1 MAGGRL
7 QKTNNNKNQNMKP
20 IKDRIEDIRTN
31 GYELDFGTVF
41 ESAFE
46 NYKKIALYAGLILL
60 FFFIF
65 IFILT
70 SAGMVSY
77 VGIENMEAFSEKLRN
92 FSELKEKPL
101 DIVLKLNAGIILLS
115 GIINPFM
122 AGFLKMADCGEKD
135 EEFHVSTMFSYY
147 KSPYFSNIFMA
158 VFIITLVN
166 MSLTTLLKFAG
177 FNLIGSIISLTISF
191 ITFLTI
197 PFIIF
202 GKLNAIDA
210 IKASVI
216 IVSKQPLVLLGLI
229 IVSLI
234 AAIIGIFGFCIG
246 ILFTMPFIYSMNYM
260 IYKNIIG
267 IDSISESN
275 ETEL

>member
-1 MAGGRL
+1 
-7 QKTNNNKNQNMKP
+7 MKL
-20 IKDRIEDIRTN
+20 IKDRIEEIKIN

-65 IFILT
+65 LFILMMT
-70 SAGMVSY
+70 GMISY
-77 VGIENMEAFSEKLRN
+77 IGIENMEAFSEKLRN

-101 DIVLKLNAGIILLS
+101 DIVLQINAVMILFSALL
-115 GIINPFM
+115 NPFM

-147 KSPYFSNIFMA
+147 KSPYFSNIFIA

-166 MSLTTLLKFAG
+166 MSLSTLLEFAG
-177 FNLIGSIISLTISF
+177 FNIIGSLISLTISF

-202 GKLNAIDA
+202 GKLNSIDA
-210 IKASVI
+210 IKSSI
-216 IVSKQPLVLLGLI
+216 LIVSKQPLVLLGLI

-234 AAIIGIFGFCIG
+234 AAMIGIFGFCIG
-246 ILFTMPFIYSMNYM
+246 ILFTMPFIYSMNYT
-260 IYKNIIG
+260 IYKTIIG
-267 IDSISESN
+267 IDSKN
-275 ETEL
+275 ELTY

>member
-1 MAGGRL
+1 
-7 QKTNNNKNQNMKP
+7 MKSV
-20 IKDRIEDIRTN
+20 KERIEDIRIN

-41 ESAFE
+41 ENAFK

-65 IFILT
+65 MIILM
-70 SAGMVSY
+70 SVGMISY
-77 VGIENMEAFSEKLRN
+77 IGIENMEAFSKKLIH

-101 DIVLKLNAGIILLS
+101 DIVIQINAVTILLS
-115 GIINPFM
+115 GLLNPFM

-147 KSPYFSNIFMA
+147 KSPYFSNIFIA

-166 MSLTTLLKFAG
+166 MSLTTLLEFVG
-177 FNLIGSIISLTISF
+177 FNIIGSLISLTISF
-191 ITFLTI
+191 LTFLTI

-202 GKLNAIDA
+202 GKLNSIDA
-210 IKASVI
+210 IKSSII
-216 IVSKQPLVLLGLI
+216 IVSKQPLILLGLI

-234 AAIIGIFGFCIG
+234 AAMIGIFGFCIG
-246 ILFTMPFIYSMNYM
+246 MLFTMPFVYSMNYM

-267 IDSISESN
+267 IDSISEIEEIAN
-275 ETEL
+275 KEI

>member
-1 MAGGRL
+1 
-7 QKTNNNKNQNMKP
+7 MKP

-31 GYELDFGTVF
+31 GYELDFGIVF

-46 NYKKIALYAGLILL
+46 NYKKIALYAGLMLL

-65 IFILT
+65 MIILM
-70 SAGMVSY
+70 SAGMISFI
-77 VGIENMEAFSEKLRN
+77 GIEKMESFSNKIMQ
-92 FSELKEKPL
+92 FSELREKPL
-101 DIVLKLNAGIILLS
+101 DIVLQINAVMILFS
-115 GIINPFM
+115 GLLNPFM
-122 AGFLKMADCGEKD
+122 AGFLKMADCGAKD
-135 EEFHVSTMFSYY
+135 EEFHISTMFSYY
-147 KSPYFSNIFMA
+147 KSPYFSNIFIA

-166 MSLTTLLKFAG
+166 MSLTTLLEFAG
-177 FNLIGSIISLTISF
+177 FNIIGSILSLTISF
-191 ITFLTI
+191 LTFLTI

-202 GKLNAIDA
+202 GKLSSIDA
-210 IKASVI
+210 IKSSII

-246 ILFTMPFIYSMNYM
+246 IIFTMPFVYSMNYM

-267 IDSISESN
+267 IDSAN
-275 ETEL
+275 EIEEIDNTEI